1 LAGMTFGAVIVRW
14 SPESRDVRG
23 VDAVSGRPYAASDP
37 ALLLWVHAAGLARG
51 RTLTSYH
58 TLRDDLR
65 NAGATWANREVVR
78 GNPVTGRQRSDI
90 PAVTREMLNL
100 FAAARGA

>member
-1 LAGMTFGAVIVRW
+1 MGRRRISGKPGDAQTGNGGGERVAAEPEELVSLAGMTFGAVIVRW

-51 RTLTSYH
+51 R
-58 TLRDDLR
+58 
-65 NAGATWANREVVR
+65 
-78 GNPVTGRQRSDI
+78 QRSDI